1 MSTSTATTGTR
12 TRRPSATHA
21 RSNDVDL
28 RRPAMIRTSGNAT
41 SRPLTTATTVDS
53 RAATTAISIPF
64 PFRVLRRSQDVC
76 TKRCRSALRGLR
88 TRYGVGLCSPGALP
102 GTTAGS
108 FRDRATCFG
117 DSNGS
122 ENEKNPRFRG
132 GFSSE
137 KSGGNL
143 LSQGVYPQVPSARS
157 GLTSVFGMGTGVT
170 PTLWPPETCR
180 PSTRV
185 TRRRGLQSKHEH
197 NPSPRP
203 ISTGQL
209 HRLPCFHFRPINVVV
224 SPRALLR

>member
-1 MSTSTATTGTR
+1 MSTSTATMGTR

-28 RRPAMIRTSGNAT
+28 RRPAMIRTSGDAT
-41 SRPLTTATTVDS
+41 SRPLTTATTDDS
-53 RAATTAISIPF
+53 RAAATAISIPF
-64 PFRVLRRSQDVC
+64 RALRRSRDVC
-76 TKRCRSALRGLR
+76 TKRCRSELRELR

-108 FRDRATCFG
+108 FRDLATCFG
-117 DSNGS
+117 DSNRS

>member
-1 MSTSTATTGTR
+1 MSSIADGCRSLAPPGVQAVDPSPMSPPMIPVLIPPSCIAPSPSCALAQQGCVPPSTAIG
-12 TRRPSATHA
+12 
-21 RSNDVDL
+21 RSK
-28 RRPAMIRTSGNAT
+28 TSSTWN
-41 SRPLTTATTVDS
+41 
-53 RAATTAISIPF
+53 I
-64 PFRVLRRSQDVC
+64 
-76 TKRCRSALRGLR
+76 
-88 TRYGVGLCSPGALP
+88 
-102 GTTAGS
+102 
-108 FRDRATCFG
+108 DRQGKSTMKNWSG
-117 DSNGS
+117 
-122 ENEKNPRFRG
+122 NEKNPRFRG

>member
-1 MSTSTATTGTR
+1 MRSCAAEVCAGDVPNRDEATWPVG
-12 TRRPSATHA
+12 RR
-21 RSNDVDL
+21 RNGEY
-28 RRPAMIRTSGNAT
+28 RPG
-41 SRPLTTATTVDS
+41 
-53 RAATTAISIPF
+53 
-64 PFRVLRRSQDVC
+64 
-76 TKRCRSALRGLR
+76 
-88 TRYGVGLCSPGALP
+88 
-102 GTTAGS
+102 
-108 FRDRATCFG
+108 
-117 DSNGS
+117 
-122 ENEKNPRFRG
+122 NEKNPRFRG